1 MLVILQWEAKFMRHL
16 ASSSKVSLEVEMPC
30 TYHLGECMVH
40 QATYNCTVEA
50 QVKVVPS
57 HFFSMLLIMP
67 SMKTTLLE
75 EF

>member
-50 QVKVVPS
+50 QVKVVL
-57 HFFSMLLIMP
+57 FSLILHV
-67 SMKTTLLE
+67 THHAVYE
-75 EF
+75 D